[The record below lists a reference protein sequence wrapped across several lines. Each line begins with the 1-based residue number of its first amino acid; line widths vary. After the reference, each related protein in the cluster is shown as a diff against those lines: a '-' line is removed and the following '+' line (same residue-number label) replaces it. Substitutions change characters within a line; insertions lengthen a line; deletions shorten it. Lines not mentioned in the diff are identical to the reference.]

1 MKTIKIFTLILSI
14 LSIKSTLKS
23 EVPIELNLNAETIFT
38 INKTTRYR
46 LDTSQTTN
54 EKYVHLE
61 IIGSNK
67 DNNYVLSVVDDFDQQ
82 TRIQLGQS
90 VLGNTDLILSKEQIK
105 DNSINMILECSD
117 YLKCSGTIK
126 NEFLS
131 IITLTENKPYNYYN
145 PIDNMLMEFNLKS
158 ESELLNIWARGEL
171 EINTNLDGVKSTR
184 YNDTNY
190 YIVNNTNSKEIAFKV
205 TGKKGDYINVGYTG
219 YSKKK

>member
-1 MKTIKIFTLILSI
+1 MKIIKIFTFILSI
-14 LSIKSTLKS
+14 LFIKSVLKS
-23 EVPIELNLNAETIFT
+23 EVPIELNLNTDEPFT
-38 INKTTRYR
+38 ITESTKYKI
-46 LDTSQTTN
+46 DTSQIIN

-61 IIGSNK
+61 IIGSAK
-67 DNNYVLSVVDDFDQQ
+67 DTNYVLSIVDDFDQLN
-82 TRIQLGQS
+82 RIQLGQS

-126 NEFLS
+126 NEFLT
-131 IITLTENKPYNYYN
+131 IITLIENKPYNYYN